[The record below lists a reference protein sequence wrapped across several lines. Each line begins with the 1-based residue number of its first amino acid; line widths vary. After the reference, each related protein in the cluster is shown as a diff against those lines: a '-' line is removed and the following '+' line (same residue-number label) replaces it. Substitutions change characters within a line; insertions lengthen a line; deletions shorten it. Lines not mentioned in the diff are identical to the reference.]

1 MGAYG
6 FRGYFERKEH
16 FLKSIPFALKNL
28 HYLEENINLDIDLP
42 YLHKIFKEMINSEK
56 LQSIAKQKLKVTIY
70 SFSFKRG
77 YPQDLSGNGGG
88 FVFDC
93 RAIHNPGRYEEFK
106 NLNGR
111 DKEVIEFLEKED
123 DAKLFF
129 SNTLELVNNSIR
141 TYLGRNFTNLSV
153 SFGCTGGQHRSV
165 FFAEKLAKEI
175 SQNSDIDVV
184 LNHLEQNK

>member
-1 MGAYG
+1 
-6 FRGYFERKEH
+6 
-16 FLKSIPFALKNL
+16 
-28 HYLEENINLDIDLP
+28 
-42 YLHKIFKEMINSEK
+42 
-56 LQSIAKQKLKVTIY
+56 
-70 SFSFKRG
+70 
-77 YPQDLSGNGGG
+77 
-88 FVFDC
+88 
-93 RAIHNPGRYEEFK
+93 
-106 NLNGR
+106 LNGR

-165 FFAEKLAKEI
+165 FFAERLAKEI